1 MWAHYEVRTRALPV
15 CYTGNYDCH
24 TVLLVFGQKVL
35 IELFLELSAH
45 GYTRQGS
52 ILANSK

>member
-52 ILANSK
+52 ILANTK